1 MSTLAV
7 DSPLSLHLQKSSG
20 CGGKKLREVD
30 GLVRAERRFLN
41 QLNKGG
47 VPATQ
52 ISRSHIDNLVES
64 GFVEEGINGKLTIT
78 VHGQLALARER
89 FRNLAKP
96 KVVVVPSVKRQSLW
110 HKLVRQVDNS

>member
-1 MSTLAV
+1 M
-7 DSPLSLHLQKSSG
+7 
-20 CGGKKLREVD
+20 REVD